1 MANAV
6 LYVLRRGVSLPAD
19 DLVREMARL
28 LGYQRTGQTVE
39 KRMRMGIE
47 LLITRGK
54 VREVSGALVD
64 ITPS

>member
-1 MANAV
+1 
-6 LYVLRRGVSLPAD
+6 
-19 DLVREMARL
+19 MARL